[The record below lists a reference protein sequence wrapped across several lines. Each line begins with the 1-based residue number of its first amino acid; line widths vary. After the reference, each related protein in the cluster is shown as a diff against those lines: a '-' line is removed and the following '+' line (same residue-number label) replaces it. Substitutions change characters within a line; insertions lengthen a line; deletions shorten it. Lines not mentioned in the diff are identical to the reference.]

1 MTCTHT
7 ASTKGDYEDPYK
19 PAARSSLELTIMPAV
34 GASSA
39 FSIVSSHSV
48 NGTSAHWLGRSRPAA
63 CRSSAH
69 HGTLDSLLAEAQI
82 LLYLLLALQCIQELV
97 LGLGNIRATYMRG
110 QACETDGSREG
121 DLRPRLRACLRR
133 VLRPNTNGA
142 LTVASTLYL
151 ECAYDVLTLRLPC
164 AY

>member
-39 FSIVSSHSV
+39 FSIVVVPLSERNV
-48 NGTSAHWLGRSRPAA
+48 SALAGAFSPRQLA
-63 CRSSAH
+63 AH
-69 HGTLDSLLAEAQI
+69 HGTLTRDLDSLLAEAQI

-110 QACETDGSREG
+110 QACETDGSR
-121 DLRPRLRACLRR
+121 DAPTYVRPRLRACLRR
-133 VLRPNTNGA
+133 VLRPNTTGA

-151 ECAYDVLTLRLPC
+151 ECT
-164 AY
+164 

>member
-39 FSIVSSHSV
+39 FSIVVVPLSERNVSALAGAFSPRSLPLIT
-48 NGTSAHWLGRSRPAA
+48 GTLTRD
-63 CRSSAH
+63 
-69 HGTLDSLLAEAQI
+69 LDSLLAEAQI

-110 QACETDGSREG
+110 QACETDGSR
-121 DLRPRLRACLRR
+121 DAPTA
-133 VLRPNTNGA
+133 A
-142 LTVASTLYL
+142 LT
-151 ECAYDVLTLRLPC
+151 CVLTYAVCYGLQWWSGLEKP
-164 AY
+164 

>member
-39 FSIVSSHSV
+39 FSIVVVPLSERNV
-48 NGTSAHWLGRSRPAA
+48 SALAGAFSRPQLA
-63 CRSSAH
+63 AH
-69 HGTLDSLLAEAQI
+69 HGTLTRDLDSLLAEAQI

-97 LGLGNIRATYMRG
+97 LGLGNIHARSGMRNG
-110 QACETDGSREG
+110 W
-121 DLRPRLRACLRR
+121 LPRRTRTA
-133 VLRPNTNGA
+133 A
-142 LTVASTLYL
+142 LT
-151 ECAYDVLTLRLPC
+151 CVLTPC
-164 AY
+164 VTA

>member
-1 MTCTHT
+1 
-7 ASTKGDYEDPYK
+7 
-19 PAARSSLELTIMPAV
+19 MPAV

-63 CRSSAH
+63 SGLPLIRH
-69 HGTLDSLLAEAQI
+69 HGTLTRDLDSLLAEAQI

-110 QACETDGSREG
+110 QACETDGSR
-121 DLRPRLRACLRR
+121 DAPTA
-133 VLRPNTNGA
+133 A
-142 LTVASTLYL
+142 LT
-151 ECAYDVLTLRLPC
+151 CVLTPC
-164 AY
+164 VTA